1 MTEPIDLM
9 TGTQDALIALIRD
22 RLPEGQKSMV
32 RHSLEEDFEPPFHLV
47 GDISSENAGGKDDQL
62 EEIEAD
68 IHTVYRGDDRREL
81 LALMHQARIA
91 TDGAILSLGGA
102 SFRVTWRG
110 AIASAAARDG
120 VTYAGLTTLA
130 IFAEPA

>member
-1 MTEPIDLM
+1 MTEPLDMM
-9 TGTQDALIALIRD
+9 TGTQDAIIELIRN
-22 RLPEGQKSMV
+22 RLPDAQKSMV
-32 RHSLEEDFEPPFHLV
+32 RHSLKEDAEPPFHLV

-68 IHTVYRGDDRREL
+68 IHTVYRGDDRSEL
-81 LALMHQARIA
+81 LALMHQVRLA
-91 TDGAILSLGGA
+91 TDGAILKIADA
-102 SFRVTWRG
+102 SFRISWRG

-120 VTYAGLTTLA
+120 VTYAGLTTLD

>member
-1 MTEPIDLM
+1 MTEPLDML
-9 TGTQDALIALIRD
+9 TGTQDAIVKLIRD
-22 RLPEGQKSMV
+22 KLPDAQKPMV
-32 RHSLEEDFEPPFHLV
+32 RHSLDENFEPPFYLV

-62 EEIEAD
+62 EEIEVD
-68 IHTVYRGDDRREL
+68 IHTVYRGDNRGEL
-81 LALMHQARIA
+81 LALMHQARLA
-91 TDGAILSLGGA
+91 TDGAILTIGDA
-102 SFRVTWRG
+102 SFRITWRG